1 MNRKLLSACVAIFIA
16 APVLASAQ
24 EATIRAAMFIPSDRS
39 VFRSTFNK
47 FVDKVNAEGGG
58 LVKISSVV
66 SEEAIPGMQMATAL
80 RNGVIEMAGIPPSY
94 YYNVMPEGMATEV
107 AHVPPAAQRKN
118 GAFDFLQSLAAQKL
132 NAHFLA
138 QYGYGVQFHLFTNKR
153 ISSLEDFKSLRLRT
167 TPSYRAFF
175 NRLNAPQVQTSRG
188 EVYTALERGVVD
200 GYANVMSEV
209 KPAGWD
215 RVSKYRIDPGF
226 QHTVVHV
233 LINNDFWKKLRPE
246 QRAFLEKM
254 GQYLETELE
263 ASMAAADQAAG
274 KELVAGGMEVIALP
288 PETAKTFLA
297 AANDSHWDELVKVSA
312 ENGRKLRE
320 MLGAK

>member
-1 MNRKLLSACVAIFIA
+1 MNWKFLSACLAAAIA
-16 APVLASAQ
+16 APAIASAQ
-24 EATIRAAMFIPSDRS
+24 EATIRSAMFIPSERS

-47 FVDKVNAEGGG
+47 FVEKVNAEGGG
-58 LVKISSVV
+58 LVKITSVV

-94 YYNVMPEGMATEV
+94 YYNVMPEGMATES
-107 AHVPPAAQRKN
+107 AHVPPAVQRKN
-118 GAFDFLQSLAAQKL
+118 GAFAMLQSLSDQKL

-153 ISSLEDFKSLRLRT
+153 IASLDDFKALRLRT

-175 NRLNAPQVQTSRG
+175 TRLGAPQVQTGRG

-226 QHTVVHV
+226 HHTVVHV
-233 LINNDFWKKLRPE
+233 LLNNNFWKKLRPE
-246 QRAFLEKM
+246 QKAFLEKM

-263 ASMAAADQAAG
+263 TAMAAADQAAG

-288 PETAKTFLA
+288 ADTAKQYLA
-297 AANDSHWDELVKVSA
+297 AADDAHWDELIKVSP

-320 MLGAK
+320 LVSKP